1 MLPITFLRYF
11 IGLNSCG
18 LKKLNQYGLKVN
30 SLANVLNMQSALIP
44 MAVMTVNVTSA
55 SSVMVFN
62 ATISMNVQ
70 TLMQHRLRKVLP
82 K

>member
-1 MLPITFLRYF
+1 MYF

-18 LKKLNQYGLKVN
+18 LKKLNGYGSKGN

-44 MAVMTVNVTSA
+44 MAVMTVNVTMV

-62 ATISMNVQ
+62 APISMNVQ